1 MPVRRS
7 LLAGPVL
14 DVAPKLLGMVL
25 RCTTDEGTVAV
36 RLTEVE
42 AYDGPSDPGSHA
54 YRGRTARNA
63 VMFGPPGFLYV
74 YFTYGMHFCMNVS
87 AGPDGQPSAVL
98 LRAGEIVEGIELARA
113 RRLPSTPEGKFNQA
127 GTPNGAAPAGVRSP
141 GVAGVSRAG
150 SAGARASR
158 AELAGVLPG
167 PVAKRANGNPDRD
180 LARGPARMCV
190 ALGIGR
196 DDNGVDLLS
205 KSSHIQLLPGPGFD
219 GEPSTG
225 PRVGLREAADR
236 PWRFWIPDDPTVSP
250 YRPHVPK
257 RRRT

>member
-25 RCTTDEGTVAV
+25 RSTTDEGTVAV

-42 AYDGPSDPGSHA
+42 AYDGPNDPGSHA
-54 YRGRTARNA
+54 YRGETPRNA

-74 YFTYGMHFCMNVS
+74 YFTYGMHYCMNVVV
-87 AGPDGQPSAVL
+87 GPEGRPSAVL
-98 LRAGEIVEGIELARA
+98 LRAGEIIEGLDLARA
-113 RRLPSTPEGKFNQA
+113 RRGQPDAQKVVVNQA
-127 GTPNGAAPAGVRSP
+127 RAGVR
-141 GVAGVSRAG
+141 A
-150 SAGARASR
+150 
-158 AELAGVLPG
+158 G
-167 PVAKRANGNPDRD
+167 PVVKRPNGNPDRD
-180 LARGPARMCV
+180 LARGPARLCV

-196 DDNGVDLLS
+196 DGNGADLLAKDS
-205 KSSHIQLLPGPGFD
+205 PIQLLPGPGFD

-225 PRVGLREAADR
+225 PRVGLREAADWA
-236 PWRFWIPDDPTVSP
+236 WRFWIPGDPTVSP

-257 RRRT
+257 RRA

>member
-7 LLAGPVL
+7 LLADPVL
-14 DVAPKLLGMVL
+14 EVAPRLLGMVL
-25 RCTTDEGTVAV
+25 RSTSNEGTVAV

-42 AYDGPSDPGSHA
+42 AYDGPNDPGSHA
-54 YRGRTARNA
+54 YRGQTARNA

-87 AGPDGQPSAVL
+87 VGPDGQPSAVL
-98 LRAGEIVEGIELARA
+98 LRAGEIIEGVELARV
-113 RRLPSTPEGKFNQA
+113 RRGPLETQRVKFNQA
-127 GTPNGAAPAGVRSP
+127 GVRQ
-141 GVAGVSRAG
+141 
-150 SAGARASR
+150 
-158 AELAGVLPG
+158 G
-167 PVAKRANGNPDRD
+167 PVVKPPKVNPDRD
-180 LARGPARMCV
+180 LARGPARLCV

-196 DDNGVDLLS
+196 DHNGVDLLA
-205 KSSHIQLLPGPGFD
+205 KGSSVQLLPGPGFD

-236 PWRFWIPDDPTVSP
+236 NWRFWIPGDPTVSP

-257 RRRT
+257 RRG

>member
-7 LLAGPVL
+7 LLSGQVL

-25 RCTTDEGTVAV
+25 RSTSDEGTVAV

-42 AYDGPSDPGSHA
+42 AYDGPNDPGSHA
-54 YRGRTARNA
+54 YRGETPRNA
-63 VMFGPPGFLYV
+63 VMFGPAGFLYV

-87 AGPDGQPSAVL
+87 VGPDGQPSAIL
-98 LRAGEIVEGIELARA
+98 LRAGEIVEGIDLARA
-113 RRLPSTPEGKFNQA
+113 RRGQPDTQKVAFNQA
-127 GTPNGAAPAGVRSP
+127 RPGVRSAGVRQ
-141 GVAGVSRAG
+141 
-150 SAGARASR
+150 
-158 AELAGVLPG
+158 G
-167 PVAKRANGNPDRD
+167 PVVKRPNGNPDRD

-196 DDNGVDLLS
+196 DHNGVELLAKGS
-205 KSSHIQLLPGPGFD
+205 TVQLLPGPGFD

-225 PRVGLREAADR
+225 PRVGLREAADWN
-236 PWRFWIPDDPTVSP
+236 WRFWIPGDPTVSP

-257 RRRT
+257 RRA

>member
-1 MPVRRS
+1 MPLRRS

-14 DVAPKLLGMVL
+14 DVAPKVLGMLL
-25 RCTTDEGTVAV
+25 RSTTAEGTVAV

-54 YRGRTARNA
+54 YRGQTPRNA

-74 YFTYGMHFCMNVS
+74 YFTYGMHFCMNIS
-87 AGPDGQPSAVL
+87 AGPDGRPSAVL
-98 LRAGEIVEGIELARA
+98 LRAGEIVEGIDLARV
-113 RRLPSTPEGKFNQA
+113 RRLPSTPPGKFNQSKP
-127 GTPNGAAPAGVRSP
+127 GRSP
-141 GVAGVSRAG
+141 GVLPGRSN
-150 SAGARASR
+150 
-158 AELAGVLPG
+158 GVLPG
-167 PVAKRANGNPDRD
+167 PVVKRPNGNPDRD
-180 LARGPARMCV
+180 LARGPARLCV

-196 DDNGVDLLS
+196 DDNGADLLS
-205 KSSHIQLLPGPGFD
+205 KTSHVRLLPGPGFD

-257 RRRT
+257 RRS

>member
-7 LLAGPVL
+7 LLADPVL

-25 RCTTDEGTVAV
+25 RSTSDEGTVAV

-42 AYDGPSDPGSHA
+42 AYDGPNDPGSHA
-54 YRGRTARNA
+54 YRGQTPRNA
-63 VMFGPPGFLYV
+63 VMFGPAGFLYV

-98 LRAGEIVEGIELARA
+98 LRAGEIVEGIELARV
-113 RRLPSTPEGKFNQA
+113 RRGPLETHQVKFNQS
-127 GTPNGAAPAGVRSP
+127 GVR
-141 GVAGVSRAG
+141 
-150 SAGARASR
+150 
-158 AELAGVLPG
+158 PG
-167 PVAKRANGNPDRD
+167 PVVKRPKVNPDRD
-180 LARGPARMCV
+180 LARGPARLCV

-196 DDNGVDLLS
+196 DHNGVDLLAKGS
-205 KSSHIQLLPGPGFD
+205 TVQLLPGPGFD

-236 PWRFWIPDDPTVSP
+236 NWRFWIPGDPTVSP

-257 RRRT
+257 RRA